1 MKVFRFGFLFSM
13 FALAG
18 ISSYTQS
25 TKKNLEKSLLWQISG
40 NGLEKPSYLY
50 GTIHM
55 LCKDDA
61 TLSDSLVAAIQN
73 TDRVYLELDMDNLF
87 EILGAMRNMKMKN
100 DTTLADLLSKE
111 DYKKVKTFIESKNSL
126 LPFSVLETYKPLLAS
141 STLLESGLPCGEP
154 VAMEQM
160 IMQEAKK
167 QRKRIEGLETMAYQM
182 SIFDSIPYKVQAEQ
196 LLKYTTTTGDQ
207 TDADKEF
214 NEMMEAYK
222 EQDLEKLGAFIKKS
236 DDGISQYEDLLLNNR
251 NRNWVTKLKT
261 IMHER
266 PVTIAVGAG
275 HLPGKNGVIELLR
288 KEGYKVIPVI
298 NKVKKLNVI

>member
-1 MKVFRFGFLFSM
+1 MKVFRFGFVFSLI
-13 FALAG
+13 ALAG
-18 ISSYTQS
+18 ISSLAQTQ
-25 TKKNLEKSLLWQISG
+25 KKKTEKSLLWQISG

-61 TLSDSLVAAIQN
+61 VLSDSLIAAIQN
-73 TDRVYLELDMDNLF
+73 TERVYLELDMDNLL

-100 DTTLADLLSKE
+100 DTTLADLLNKD
-111 DYKKVKTFIESKNSL
+111 DYQKVKTFIESKETM

-141 STLLESGLPCGEP
+141 STLLESGLPCGTP
-154 VAMEQM
+154 VAMEQL

-167 QRKRIEGLETMAYQM
+167 QKKRIEGLETMAFQM

-207 TDADKEF
+207 TEASKEF
-214 NEMMEAYK
+214 NDMMDAYK
-222 EQDLEKLGAFIKKS
+222 EQDLEKLESFIKKGE
-236 DDGISQYEDLLLNNR
+236 DGLGDYEDILLNNR
-251 NRNWVTKLKT
+251 NKNWVQKLKT
-261 IMHER
+261 IIHVR

-275 HLPGKNGVIELLR
+275 HLPGKTGVIELLR
-288 KEGYKVIPVI
+288 KEGYKVIPVA
-298 NKVKKLNVI
+298 NKTGNKNVI